1 MVRVRIICPKC
12 QQQRFWKT
20 ADGRVRCR
28 SCRYIF
34 SPRRQAGGIPRSL
47 LKRVIAEF
55 VLEHSTDII
64 LERTPISKY
73 KLLQILQILRL
84 AMSQEVPPAFE
95 GTVEV
100 DETYLG
106 GTWKNTRLAK
116 KAVVKPKRGRGT
128 FKQPVFGIRC
138 RSGQV
143 WAEVIDSVAAQD
155 LQAVIS
161 RQVKPGSVIL
171 SDTWKGYTGIAA
183 KGYVHRLV
191 KHEKDIFVGPE
202 GNHINGLEGF
212 WGYLKRKLKAKGGIR
227 KNRLPLYLGEYVW
240 RYNHR
245 SLNNKT
251 QETLLLAM
259 FLKHFRSGN

>member
-1 MVRVRIICPKC
+1 MVRVRLSCPKC
-12 QQQRFWKT
+12 QQRSFWKT

-28 SCRYIF
+28 NCRYLF
-34 SPRRQAGGIPRSL
+34 APQRQTGGIARPL
-47 LKRVIAEF
+47 LKKVIAEF
-55 VLEHSTDII
+55 VLEHSTDTI
-64 LERTPISKY
+64 LERVPISKY
-73 KLLQILQILRL
+73 KLLQVLQILRVE
-84 AMSQEVPPAFE
+84 MSQAVPPVFE

-106 GTWKNTRLAK
+106 GTWKNKRLAT

-128 FKQPVFGIRC
+128 LKQPVFGILC

-143 WAEVIDSVAAQD
+143 WAEVIESVDAKD

-191 KHEKDIFVGPE
+191 KHEKDIFVSPE

-212 WGYLKRKLKAKGGIR
+212 WGYLKRKLKAKGGVR
-227 KNRLPLYLGEYVW
+227 QNRLPFYLGEYVR

-245 SLNNKT
+245 ALNNKT
-251 QETLLLAM
+251 QETLLLTM
-259 FLKHFRSGN
+259 FLQHFRSGN